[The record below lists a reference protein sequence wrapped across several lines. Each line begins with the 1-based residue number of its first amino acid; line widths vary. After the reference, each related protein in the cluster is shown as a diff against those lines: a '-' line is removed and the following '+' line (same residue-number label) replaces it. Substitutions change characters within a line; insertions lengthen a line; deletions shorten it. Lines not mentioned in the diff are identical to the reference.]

1 MSKVRS
7 VRVRISKNNNDNNNE
22 NKKKHWT
29 RVTHAK
35 SPIALNLFFRLK
47 NWVMI
52 PSLGNDV
59 YTLKMLE
66 IKS

>member
-1 MSKVRS
+1 MK
-7 VRVRISKNNNDNNNE
+7 KKK
-22 NKKKHWT
+22 KKKHWT

-35 SPIALNLFFRLK
+35 SPRALNLLFRLK
-47 NWVMI
+47 YWVMI

-59 YTLKMLE
+59 YTLKILE